1 MREPAVALFLEV
13 IYEHRDEQHGALD
26 DVLPGGVEAHEVHA
40 VAQDADYHGAYYGAG
55 QTAHAARHAG
65 AAEDDGRNGV
75 HLVALA
81 GGIEPGAGA
90 RGVED
95 AGDGSKEPDQHVD
108 RKLHPADVYAGE
120 KRGLLVV
127 AHGIDMAAE
136 LCAVQYEPGDEA
148 EDDDIYYLYGN
159 DAEQLAAANI
169 REDVVRYEYGAAVG
183 VEPDYAAPHI
193 HGGQGHDKGRD
204 VGPGYH
210 KPVHRTEDRARGQA
224 YGYRRIDGQPV
235 ICHEAA
241 HEAARNG
248 YDRADREVD
257 AANEYRHCQ
266 AAGEDDVHGYLPC
279 YVEQV
284 AGGEELFGDPGD
296 DREQH
301 EYQRK
306 SAENAQKFPYP
317 SQLPAEPGLFCLFHV
332 ASPFSRAA

>member
-13 IYEHRDEQHGALD
+13 IYEHRDEQ
-26 DVLPGGVEAHEVHA
+26 
-40 VAQDADYHGAYYGAG
+40 
-55 QTAHAARHAG
+55 HAARHAG

-81 GGIEPGAGA
+81 GGVEPGAGA

-148 EDDDIYYLYGN
+148 EDDDIYYLYGD

-248 YDRADREVD
+248 YDRADRE
-257 AANEYRHCQ
+257 
-266 AAGEDDVHGYLPC
+266 
-279 YVEQV
+279 
-284 AGGEELFGDPGD
+284 
-296 DREQH
+296 QH